1 MVVRTP
7 HAIAGLGALLLV
19 VTAGLGWGDA
29 PPAIA
34 IVRHAYVVP
43 VLAAAARFGFVG
55 GTLAALAAVFLA
67 APLVLPSVET
77 TGLTWRIADA
87 LLLYPTLVVGGSL
100 AGAVFTDARWQ
111 RARHDVA
118 VDVQRILAARSDD
131 LHAALDGV
139 RARVAAWLDADVAL
153 VVHVDTTRLVIGA
166 PHVAVDSL
174 VAHVLASGAS
184 FLVRA
189 PGRGVRFRRAFATPL
204 LARGDVVGAL
214 AVERHGE
221 IGREARR
228 ALTALGADIGLGLE
242 NARLAAVQRRF
253 NDELARRVAEATAH
267 VEAADRAKS
276 TFVATASHEL
286 RTPLT
291 AIQGFAELLAARE
304 FPPAESRRLAAIVA
318 TEAQRLARIVADLLD
333 LSRIERGLDL
343 VIRPGR
349 LDVRPALASALAI
362 FRGER
367 HHRLVVASGDDG
379 LAVRADTDAFGRVVV
394 NLVSNALKYSP
405 AGTTVTV
412 AACRVADGVE
422 VSVADAGPGIPAD
435 ALPRVFEP
443 FYRVAGTAAPGTG
456 IGLSV
461 VKSLVEAHGGRV
473 TLASAPGRG
482 TRVGF
487 VLPAAEAACGALVTT
502 SDS

>member
-1 MVVRTP
+1 MTLVP
-7 HAIAGLGALLLV
+7 AAHAIAGLGALLLL
-19 VTAGLGWGDA
+19 VTAALSWSEA
-29 PPAIA
+29 PAPVA

-55 GTLAALAAVFLA
+55 GTLAGLGAVFLA
-67 APLVLPSVET
+67 APLVLPAIEA
-77 TGLTWRIADA
+77 TGLTWHVADA

-100 AGAVFTDARWQ
+100 AGAVFTEARWQ
-111 RARHDVA
+111 RARHDLA
-118 VDVQRILAARSDD
+118 VDVQRILAAHSND
-131 LHAALDGV
+131 LPDALDRV
-139 RARVAAWLDADVAL
+139 RGRVADWLDADVAV
-153 VVHVDTTRLVIGA
+153 VVHVDTSELVVGA
-166 PHVAVDSL
+166 PRIADGCL

-184 FLVRA
+184 RLVRT
-189 PGRGVRFRRAFATPL
+189 PGRGARFRRAFAAPL

-214 AVERHGE
+214 AVERRGE
-221 IGREARR
+221 IGRQARR
-228 ALTALGADIGLGLE
+228 VLVALGADIGLGLE
-242 NARLAAVQRRF
+242 NARLAAEQRRF

-291 AIQGFAELLAARE
+291 AIQGFAELLSARE
-304 FPPAESRRLAAIVA
+304 FPPAESRRVAAIVA

-343 VIRPGR
+343 VIRPVP
-349 LDVRPALASALAI
+349 LSVAPALASALAI
-362 FRGER
+362 FRAER
-367 HHRLVVASGDDG
+367 QHRLVVAGVDDD
-379 LAVRADTDAFGRVVV
+379 LVVLADTDAFGRIVV
-394 NLVSNALKYSP
+394 NLVSNAFKYSP
-405 AGTTVTV
+405 AGTAVTV
-412 AACRVADGVE
+412 AACRVVNGVE
-422 VSVADAGPGIPAD
+422 LSVTDAGPGIPAD
-435 ALPRVFEP
+435 AVPRVFEP

-473 TLASAPGRG
+473 GLTSAVGRG

-487 VLPAAEAACGALVTT
+487 VLPAADVACVPP
-502 SDS
+502 